1 MMRWRWP
8 LVGLGLWIAIAPA
21 RADEGDAER
30 AKHLERMRGVAA
42 SIRLLADAERADSA
56 AKISPEPVLRY
67 SDSTRQTLES
77 TLWLWSSGGR
87 PAAIL
92 AVEYYPQG
100 PQGARWLYEIAS
112 LSTERIAA
120 ERDGAFRFV
129 AKEPGLK
136 LQTLED
142 AHQPHVKEARRL
154 AQMKE
159 LRGRFTAYETATQ
172 NGRIE
177 LRPLVTPLAR
187 YADAKRQIVDGAIF
201 AFASGT
207 NPEVLLIL
215 EAHQRNDD
223 DTAWQ
228 FGLIHMTGE
237 AVAAQLDGKE
247 VWSRP
252 GDEPPATRASYVNG
266 YLEAR

>member
-1 MMRWRWP
+1 
-8 LVGLGLWIAIAPA
+8 
-21 RADEGDAER
+21 
-30 AKHLERMRGVAA
+30 
-42 SIRLLADAERADSA
+42 
-56 AKISPEPVLRY
+56 
-67 SDSTRQTLES
+67 
-77 TLWLWSSGGR
+77 
-87 PAAIL
+87 
-92 AVEYYPQG
+92 
-100 PQGARWLYEIAS
+100 
-112 LSTERIAA
+112 
-120 ERDGAFRFV
+120 
-129 AKEPGLK
+129 
-136 LQTLED
+136 
-142 AHQPHVKEARRL
+142 
-154 AQMKE
+154 MKE

-215 EAHQRNDD
+215 EAHQINDD

-228 FGLIHMTGE
+228 YGLIHMTGE